1 MKKPLVFLVSIFAM
15 TGIIFGIAAC
25 GKNSFLGDRG
35 KSLNSNKEIKNGT
48 GNYSTVAKEYASG
61 SDDLVDLDSIFAVGK
76 DVLITVDE
84 VKQAEMFYT
93 SSGYDKAEA
102 EKTVISYMEKYN
114 SLYVE
119 ALKNGYY
126 ITDEEINA
134 KIEELKKMF
143 SESDQTDELKKLMN
157 EFESEEAYWKYEYEV
172 YKKSLPIE
180 KYRIFLE
187 KEFSEKETS
196 EKGSE
201 EYQNEWIKWYDTYQ
215 EDLAK
220 EQNFIVVSEMEE
232 GALVELLERF
242 ITD

>member
-1 MKKPLVFLVSIFAM
+1 MYFPEYNWTFKHATYQSFKK
-15 TGIIFGIAAC
+15 
-25 GKNSFLGDRG
+25 GKIKCPYEPRLCNIGYIGEG
-35 KSLNSNKEIKNGT
+35 KYKRVQSHPFN
-48 GNYSTVAKEYASG
+48 V
-61 SDDLVDLDSIFAVGK
+61 
-76 DVLITVDE
+76 
-84 VKQAEMFYT
+84 
-93 SSGYDKAEA
+93 
-102 EKTVISYMEKYN
+102 
-114 SLYVE
+114 
-119 ALKNGYY
+119 
-126 ITDEEINA
+126 TDEEINA

-143 SESDQTDELKKLMN
+143 SESDQMDELKKLMN